1 MFGGDGGKSSGQ
13 PVPDLSK
20 ISLSGL
26 RERIEAIA
34 DDAEISRW
42 AECLRGDQR
51 AGARELG
58 DRVLRQLESARHDRE
73 RVAALFERRA
83 ELVEGGCR
91 FVAGVDEVGVGPLAG
106 PVVAAAVVLPETV
119 DLPGLNDSKKLSR
132 SGRERLNSSIREAA
146 TAVAVGE
153 VSAVEID
160 RLNIYQAS
168 LEAMRRA
175 AAALAERVEVD
186 HLLVDARTIPGVE
199 VPQTPLVHGD
209 AIDGSIAAASIVAKV
224 YRDDLMQKFEIEFP
238 GYGLGRNMGYGTSEH
253 MSALTRLGASPIHR
267 RSFAPVAKTLG
278 N

>member
-1 MFGGDGGKSSGQ
+1 MFGGDGGDYAGQ

-20 ISLSGL
+20 ISLSEL
-26 RERIEAIA
+26 RERIDAIT
-34 DDAEISRW
+34 DDAETSRW

-51 AGARELG
+51 AGARDLG
-58 DRVLRQLESARHDRE
+58 DRVLRQLESVRLDRE
-73 RVAALFERRA
+73 RVAALFELRA
-83 ELVEGGCR
+83 ELLEGGCR

-106 PVVAAAVVLPETV
+106 PVVAAAVVLPEKV

-132 SGRERLNSSIREAA
+132 SDRERLNSSIREEA

-160 RLNIYQAS
+160 RVNIYQAS

-175 AAALAERVEVD
+175 AAALGERVEVD

-209 AIDGSIAAASIVAKV
+209 AIDGNCSQRI
-224 YRDDLMQKFEIEFP
+224 
-238 GYGLGRNMGYGTSEH
+238 
-253 MSALTRLGASPIHR
+253 
-267 RSFAPVAKTLG
+267 
-278 N
+278 